1 MEKTHYV
8 GCPPF
13 KDDFVENCLL
23 RIITA
28 KMLIMIEDYTNTTIT
43 NYHFGTSPN

>member
-8 GCPPF
+8 GCLPF

-23 RIITA
+23 RIITDEV
-28 KMLIMIEDYTNTTIT
+28 LIMIEDYTNTIIT
-43 NYHFGTSPN
+43 NYHFRTPPN